1 MRKYMKYELKGTYR
15 FMLAIILVVL
25 VATSGIQIYTSNML
39 DQPSAPGGIFMALM
53 GFAVFGAFIASIFYL
68 IGNFR
73 KELYEDRGY
82 LTFTLPLSG
91 NQILGAKAIIALM
104 WSALLV
110 ISFLVYNILL
120 ARILHGEV
128 IFTVIREGFQYISSL
143 NLDTALTVYL
153 IVFIFSVITTLLLI
167 YFSIALSRVTIGNK
181 KIGSIW
187 VIVFL
192 VLNSLIGL
200 LSIKVAELIPFYIDI
215 SNFSII
221 TESDFVRNLG
231 NIESHIVG
239 NYPGMAIFTSD
250 MFALNV
256 GFILFNILVAIGIY
270 MGTSY
275 LIEKK
280 VDL

>member
-1 MRKYMKYELKGTYR
+1 M
-15 FMLAIILVVL
+15 
-25 VATSGIQIYTSNML
+25 
-39 DQPSAPGGIFMALM
+39 
-53 GFAVFGAFIASIFYL
+53 
-68 IGNFR
+68 
-73 KELYEDRGY
+73 
-82 LTFTLPLSG
+82 
-91 NQILGAKAIIALM
+91 
-104 WSALLV
+104 
-110 ISFLVYNILL
+110 
-120 ARILHGEV
+120 
-128 IFTVIREGFQYISSL
+128 
-143 NLDTALTVYL
+143 TVYL